1 MQKIIALVICA
12 VVPCFGFAIENA
24 SATIPEGT
32 KVRVRLEQQLSSA
45 TADEGQPVQLSVVEA
60 VFVNE
65 VEVIPSGASVHG
77 AVVTAVPKRRMGRT
91 GKLDFSIYACR
102 LSDFHRTAHCVLTVC
117 VSRGGKRTHEFPTLY
132 GADRRIVCRDLRF
145 RRLGLSSSPAL
156 RHSRWAGSPIRRRTS
171 LSRPPPLMNPCNFP
185 GLFARMVH
193 F

>member
-1 MQKIIALVICA
+1 MRRA
-12 VVPCFGFAIENA
+12 GGRD
-24 SATIPEGT
+24 PEGWPAPCAI
-32 KVRVRLEQQLSSA
+32 RPPGSNRRH
-45 TADEGQPVQLSVVEA
+45 EGQPVQLSVVEA

-132 GADRRIVCRDLRF
+132 GA
-145 RRLGLSSSPAL
+145 A
-156 RHSRWAGSPIRRRTS
+156 
-171 LSRPPPLMNPCNFP
+171 
-185 GLFARMVH
+185 
-193 F
+193 